1 MSKIPSPEERPDLY
15 DGYDCEKPSNPASD
29 AYWKGVMS
37 PALKK
42 LMAERRKKGA
52 RRDPTVE

>member
-15 DGYDCEKPSNPASD
+15 DGYDCEKPSKPASD
-29 AYWKGVMS
+29 AYWNGIMS

-42 LMAERRKKGA
+42 LTNERRKKDA
-52 RRDPTVE
+52 ERKSNAE